1 MTSPQPQLRQQLL
14 SHLQRVNYEEE
25 GSKGV
30 KAVVWGSQESQHQII
45 DPWEVMLVQAGVIQ
59 ESYVQILMVQEVR
72 AVQVE
77 VEGVWF

>member
-14 SHLQRVNYEEE
+14 SDSQRENYEEE
-25 GSKGV
+25 GSKRV